1 MSNPRVSARAFVLV
15 GVALV
20 AVVAFA
26 VVGLAGKSTPGG
38 RAAPALPHERLAGPY
53 ATLASLRGR
62 PAVVT
67 FWASWCEPCVQ
78 EAPAIE
84 RFARSLDGRGTMVG
98 VNWGD
103 TSVGSARAFIRR
115 YRWSFPNLRDPE
127 ETSGHEFGV
136 RVLPMTFVLDG
147 KGRVRATLRG
157 PQSEAS
163 LNRAVTS
170 AGG

>member
-1 MSNPRVSARAFVLV
+1 MLL
-15 GVALV
+15 GG
-20 AVVAFA
+20 AVVVVVVFA
-26 VVGLAGKSTPGG
+26 VVGLAGKSTPAG
-38 RAAPALPHERLAGPY
+38 RVAPALPTERLGGGD
-53 ATLASLRGR
+53 ATLASLRGK

-103 TSVGSARAFIRR
+103 TSVGSARGFIRR
-115 YRWSFPNLRDPE
+115 YRWSFPNLRDGE

-147 KGRVRATLRG
+147 EGRVRETLRG
-157 PQSEAS
+157 PQSEGSLKRAIAS
-163 LNRAVTS
+163 V
-170 AGG
+170 GG

>member
-1 MSNPRVSARAFVLV
+1 MGNRRVSVRTFILLGVGLLV
-15 GVALV
+15 
-20 AVVAFA
+20 VVAFA
-26 VVGLAGKSTPGG
+26 VFGLAGRSAPTG
-38 RAAPALPHERLAGPY
+38 RAAPALPTDRLGGGDV
-53 ATLASLRGR
+53 TLASLHGR

-84 RFARSLDGRGTMVG
+84 RFARRLDGRGTMVG

-103 TSVGSARAFIRR
+103 TGVGAARAFIRR
-115 YRWSFPNLRDPE
+115 FGWSFANLRDPE

-147 KGRVRATLRG
+147 EGRVRATLRG

-163 LNRAVTS
+163 LERALASVR
-170 AGG
+170 